1 MLCTFYNK
9 IYLVIKNLTH
19 KIIIDNQSLFNTLN
33 TIKNFNW
40 ETDIFKYIEYIKISY
55 YFYKYLIINLDNLL
69 IMNSLIYKHIINIL
83 DSILILLYALNK
95 ILFNKLTKQESAAQ
109 TISILSFLMVITII
123 LIIIINYF
131 FNNFKY
137 YLFYILSVVRNWMRK
152 QKNNKY

>member
-1 MLCTFYNK
+1 
-9 IYLVIKNLTH
+9 
-19 KIIIDNQSLFNTLN
+19 
-33 TIKNFNW
+33 
-40 ETDIFKYIEYIKISY
+40 
-55 YFYKYLIINLDNLL
+55 
-69 IMNSLIYKHIINIL
+69 MNSLIYKHIINIL

-137 YLFYILSVVRNWMRK
+137 YLFYILSVVRN
-152 QKNNKY
+152 